1 MCTRS
6 RSPVAYNTVRAHVE
20 SKIRM
25 RVDIDMRAVF
35 VPAEHCI
42 TLALKV
48 ACAAGSGLSKDRL
61 SGATRY
67 FVDSAFSVQKH

>member
-1 MCTRS
+1 
-6 RSPVAYNTVRAHVE
+6 
-20 SKIRM
+20 M